1 MYLATLAQV
10 KRELDETVK
19 NEGWDK
25 AHFRMLAAITR
36 LRQICCHPA
45 LFLEGYEGGSGKLE
59 LLMELVGE
67 QVESG
72 HRILIFSQFT
82 AMLGIIREQLTAA
95 GIRSLYLDGNTPPQ
109 DRLKL
114 TEEFNQGDVPVFL
127 ISLRAGGYG
136 LNLTAADTVIHYD
149 PWWNPAVEDQATDRA
164 HRIGQ
169 TRAVHVIRLIAHD
182 TIEEK
187 VSELQLRKKALID
200 LVVTPGEVLPSALT
214 PKDIRALF
222 D

>member
-1 MYLATLAQV
+1 MHENY
-10 KRELDETVK
+10 D
-19 NEGWDK
+19 
-25 AHFRMLAAITR
+25 
-36 LRQICCHPA
+36 
-45 LFLEGYEGGSGKLE
+45 LE

-82 AMLGIIREQLTAA
+82 SMLGIIRDHLSES
-95 GIRSLYLDGNTPPQ
+95 GIESLYLDGSTPPQ
-109 DRLKL
+109 ERMAL
-114 TEEFNQGDVPVFL
+114 TETFNKGSIPVFL

-169 TRAVHVIRLIAHD
+169 TRAVHVIKLIAHD

-187 VSELQLRKKALID
+187 VSELQTRKKELID
-200 LVVTPGEVLPSALT
+200 LVVTPGEVLPSALSA
-214 PKDIRALF
+214 KDIRALF